1 MAAQGVERSHRVTD
15 VNDPRRTRS
24 HATEAR
30 DRSTR
35 GRLGPGAPS
44 GRWRSAPPSPPLA
57 RQPPAQRRGAGGV
70 SGSHRQGRVPC
81 VPIRGARR
89 RAPRQPRIAPVAT
102 RHARGPSAPSTAVGR
117 RACGADHAAALWQL
131 CCRIGRTT
139 TVAFQMV
146 GSHARGHNLPRATGA
161 RRGVNNGAA
170 KRAGDGDRAY
180 PANRHRVC
188 IRTRSCVRRL
198 PILIPIGAAFGY
210 GTRTHTLSR
219 ILLGCGAA
227 QSTVRRQ
234 SAHAREHRLGTP
246 GRETTGT
253 GTPKSVGSQFGASD

>member
-1 MAAQGVERSHRVTD
+1 M
-15 VNDPRRTRS
+15 
-24 HATEAR
+24 
-30 DRSTR
+30 
-35 GRLGPGAPS
+35 
-44 GRWRSAPPSPPLA
+44 
-57 RQPPAQRRGAGGV
+57 
-70 SGSHRQGRVPC
+70 C

-89 RAPRQPRIAPVAT
+89 RAPRQPADCPGG
-102 RHARGPSAPSTAVGR
+102 HAARSRAPSAPSTSVGR

-198 PILIPIGAAFGY
+198 PILISIGAAFG
-210 GTRTHTLSR
+210 GDPETGKLTGVLAGRGRVPCAVGRHAARAT
-219 ILLGCGAA
+219 GARNT
-227 QSTVRRQ
+227 SLKT
-234 SAHAREHRLGTP
+234 SARGAV
-246 GRETTGT
+246 
-253 GTPKSVGSQFGASD
+253 KSVS